1 MFLILHLEEIREAG
15 RILTGQTQEIEIYH
29 FLIKGTVFDFHL
41 SHGGFCQPSDLCFSY
56 FGQPIYINLSNCGVA
71 FK

>member
-15 RILTGQTQEIEIYH
+15 RILTGQTQEIEIHH

-41 SHGGFCQPSDLCFSY
+41 SQGVFVSQV
-56 FGQPIYINLSNCGVA
+56 IYA
-71 FK
+71 FHTLVSQYILT